1 MRLLWRT
8 HKTTT
13 SNMAS
18 YNYSQ
23 KTIDAI
29 AKLNNTSPDIV
40 DKQLCIG
47 AEMTNE
53 FFKNKEINNIDDLVN
68 CDVNS
73 LLLTMRLRMRMT
85 EEAEKRNKKS
95 KKVKKGKKGRKIK
108 INVIKRKN

>member
-1 MRLLWRT
+1 
-8 HKTTT
+8 
-13 SNMAS
+13 MAS

-29 AKLNNTSPDIV
+29 AKLNNTSPDTV

-53 FFKNKEINNIDDLVN
+53 FFKNKEINNIDDLMN
-68 CDVNS
+68 IDCKS
-73 LLLTMRLRMRMT
+73 LMLTMRLRMRMA
-85 EEAEKRNKKS
+85 EEAEKRNKKG

-108 INVIKRKN
+108 INVIKKKNWF